1 MPAMGTSVVEGTIV
15 EWHVGPGDP
24 IAADAPICE
33 ISTDKVDSECPSPA
47 TGTLAEVLVPA
58 GETVAV
64 GTVLARIDTG
74 GGADAAPPAPADAAA
89 TDRRDAPDGAAS
101 SPDGVASSPGGPASS
116 AEPVAA
122 AAEAPAPKDGLPA
135 GGAGP
140 SRRERLRGSS
150 PVAAR
155 IADEHG
161 LDVTRLQGSGRHG
174 RVTKRDV
181 LDAVAQGTGTA
192 APAAAPDHAAGAG
205 DDAPMHIES
214 PYRPDPSLLVAGAP
228 AVPAGGATG
237 VVPPTTPAIPAVPP
251 APPVPPAPA
260 RASAAASAPA
270 TPPAVP
276 DDLGGVVTPMS
287 RMRSSIGTAMRR
299 ALDTAAHCT
308 TVVECDMSRIE
319 RRRRELGVTA
329 LPLLGRHAIDALRE
343 FPALNATF
351 DGETLR
357 RYDRVHLG
365 IAVSLGEEGLIV
377 PVLHDAQDLSAEGIA
392 RRIKDVAGRARAR
405 QLSPDEVRGGTFT
418 ITNPGAS
425 GALIATPVINVP
437 QVAILDL
444 EAIVRRPVVVTDP
457 DGQESIAIRPM
468 VNLCMSWDHRVLD
481 GVYAAR
487 FLTALR
493 GRIEGG
499 AAD

>member
-1 MPAMGTSVVEGTIV
+1 MPAIGTSVVEGTIV

-47 TGTLAEVLVPA
+47 TGTLAEVLVPV

-74 GGADAAPPAPADAAA
+74 GGAAVAEAATDGTPAPA
-89 TDRRDAPDGAAS
+89 GE
-101 SPDGVASSPGGPASS
+101 V
-116 AEPVAA
+116 
-122 AAEAPAPKDGLPA
+122 PA
-135 GGAGP
+135 GGDASRP
-140 SRRERLRGSS
+140 SRREQLRGSS

-155 IADEHG
+155 IAEEHG
-161 LDVTRLQGSGRHG
+161 LDVTRLRGSGRHG

-181 LDAVAQGTGTA
+181 LDAVAQGPGA
-192 APAAAPDHAAGAG
+192 AVPAPAPDAFGAAG

-214 PYRPDPSLLVAGAP
+214 PYRPDPTLLVAGAP
-228 AVPAGGATG
+228 AGPAAGAADL
-237 VVPPTTPAIPAVPP
+237 VPPTTPASPAVPP
-251 APPVPPAPA
+251 P
-260 RASAAASAPA
+260 
-270 TPPAVP
+270 VP

-329 LPLLGRHAIDALRE
+329 LPLLARHTIDALRA

-357 RYDRVHLG
+357 RYERVHLG
-365 IAVSLGEEGLIV
+365 IAVSLGEDGLIV

-392 RRIKDVAGRARAR
+392 RRVKDVAGRARAR
-405 QLSPDEVRGGTFT
+405 QLAPDEVRGGTFT

-425 GALIATPVINVP
+425 GALMATPVINVP

-444 EAIVRRPVVVTDP
+444 EAIVRRPVVVTDA

-468 VNLCMSWDHRVLD
+468 VHLCMSWDHRVLD

-493 GRIEGG
+493 GRIEGAD
-499 AAD
+499 AA

>member
-15 EWHVGPGDP
+15 EWHVGAGDP
-24 IAADAPICE
+24 IVADAPICE

-47 TGTLAEVLVPA
+47 TGTLAEVLVA
-58 GETVAV
+58 VGETVAV
-64 GTVLARIDTG
+64 GTVLARIDPG
-74 GGADAAPPAPADAAA
+74 GGAADGDATADGDAATDGAPAGDVTPVADAATGGTPA
-89 TDRRDAPDGAAS
+89 TAPAGAAT
-101 SPDGVASSPGGPASS
+101 GGNASR
-116 AEPVAA
+116 
-122 AAEAPAPKDGLPA
+122 
-135 GGAGP
+135 P
-140 SRRERLRGSS
+140 SRREQLRGSS

-161 LDVTRLQGSGRHG
+161 LDVTRLEGSGRHG

-181 LDAVAQGTGTA
+181 LDAVAQGTGA
-192 APAAAPDHAAGAG
+192 AEPAPAPNAAGGAG

-214 PYRPDPSLLVAGAP
+214 PYRPDPTLLVAGAQ
-228 AVPAGGATG
+228 AVPAGGATD
-237 VVPPTTPAIPAVPP
+237 VVPPTAPATPAVPP
-251 APPVPPAPA
+251 APSSVVRPSSAGTAPSTSSAPVPP
-260 RASAAASAPA
+260 
-270 TPPAVP
+270 VP

-329 LPLLGRHAIDALRE
+329 LPLLARHTIDALRA

-357 RYDRVHLG
+357 RYERVHLG
-365 IAVSLGEEGLIV
+365 IAVSLGEDGLIV

-392 RRIKDVAGRARAR
+392 RRVKDVAGRARAR
-405 QLSPDEVRGGTFT
+405 QLAPDEVRGGTFT

-425 GALIATPVINVP
+425 GALMATPVINVP

-444 EAIVRRPVVVTDP
+444 EAIVRRPVVVTDA

-468 VNLCMSWDHRVLD
+468 VHLCMSWDHRVLD

-493 GRIEGG
+493 GRIEGVD
-499 AAD
+499 AA

>member
-47 TGTLAEVLVPA
+47 TGTLAEVLVPV

-74 GGADAAPPAPADAAA
+74 GGAAPGS
-89 TDRRDAPDGAAS
+89 GA
-101 SPDGVASSPGGPASS
+101 
-116 AEPVAA
+116 
-122 AAEAPAPKDGLPA
+122 PA
-135 GGAGP
+135 GGAATGSTDPGP

-181 LDAVAQGTGTA
+181 LDAVALGTA
-192 APAAAPDHAAGAG
+192 TPAPAAPDAHGGAV

-214 PYRPDPSLLVAGAP
+214 PYRPDPTLLVAGAA
-228 AVPAGGATG
+228 AVPAGGATD
-237 VVPPTTPAIPAVPP
+237 VVPPTVPASPAVPAVP
-251 APPVPPAPA
+251 AAEARTPA
-260 RASAAASAPA
+260 AAASPAAARTPAAASA

-276 DDLGGVVTPMS
+276 DDLGGVATPMS

-329 LPLLGRHAIDALRE
+329 LPLLARHAIDALRE

-357 RYDRVHLG
+357 RYERVHLG
-365 IAVSLGEEGLIV
+365 IAVSLGEDGLIV

-392 RRIKDVAGRARAR
+392 RRIKDVAVRARERRLA
-405 QLSPDEVRGGTFT
+405 PDEVRGGTFT

-499 AAD
+499 TAD